1 MNIND
6 QDYALV
12 FTLHKDNKNKWM
24 GDIDG
29 NIVVSER
36 NKDNADTQDMMMNM
50 LTLLSTCVKLLE
62 TDKDFIQKVWET
74 RDELDMNID
83 IKEPDVFSSIK
94 QLDMLET
101 LVEDK
106 PNVIQTD
113 GNVIKFNF
121 TKGR

>member
-29 NIVVSER
+29 NIVISER
-36 NKDNADTQDMMMNM
+36 NKDSADTQDMMMNM

-74 RDELDMNID
+74 RDELDMDID
-83 IKEPDVFSSIK
+83 IREPDVSSSLK

-106 PNVIQTD
+106 PNIIQKN

-121 TKGR
+121 TKRR

>member
-29 NIVVSER
+29 NIVISER
-36 NKDNADTQDMMMNM
+36 NKDSADTQDMMMNM

-74 RDELDMNID
+74 RDELDMDID
-83 IKEPDVFSSIK
+83 IREPDVSSSLK

-106 PNVIQTD
+106 PNIIQKN

-121 TKGR
+121 TKRI